1 MEEALG
7 SFANKTS
14 AYLSLIILTQQVS
27 SQYSELYFHVR
38 SPLKLHW
45 VLFTSYTKLKGSKH
59 ARSKPRR

>member
-38 SPLKLHW
+38 SPLKLH
-45 VLFTSYTKLKGSKH
+45 
-59 ARSKPRR
+59 